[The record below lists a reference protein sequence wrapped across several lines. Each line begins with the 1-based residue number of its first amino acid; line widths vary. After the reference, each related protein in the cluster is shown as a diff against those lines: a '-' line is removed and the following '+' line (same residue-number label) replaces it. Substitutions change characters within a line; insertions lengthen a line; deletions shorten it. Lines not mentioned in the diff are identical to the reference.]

1 MVLIIIIDDKIKNDI
16 NLLLNNMK
24 YYSNLTNLFIP
35 CKKYI

>member
-24 YYSNLTNLFIP
+24 YYTNLTNLYIL
-35 CKKYI
+35 CKKNI